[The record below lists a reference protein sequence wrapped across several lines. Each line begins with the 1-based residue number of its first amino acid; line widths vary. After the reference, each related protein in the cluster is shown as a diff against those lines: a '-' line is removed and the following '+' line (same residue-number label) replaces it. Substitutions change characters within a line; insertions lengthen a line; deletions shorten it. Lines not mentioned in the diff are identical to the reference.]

1 METAFDR
8 LLNAA
13 IQLKPGVIAGKS
25 DLAKFLN
32 ESPQTITNWQSRGLP
47 RAKILDVAKAIGVTP
62 EWLLDGSGPMTP
74 QERDGYRD
82 DTRATDAEADTNS
95 ATGESFYIHASSP
108 EDLAVK
114 LAEKGNEEIAR
125 IIQLLLTHKDKF
137 DGR

>member
-74 QERDGYRD
+74 QGRDGY
-82 DTRATDAEADTNS
+82 ATDAVADTNT